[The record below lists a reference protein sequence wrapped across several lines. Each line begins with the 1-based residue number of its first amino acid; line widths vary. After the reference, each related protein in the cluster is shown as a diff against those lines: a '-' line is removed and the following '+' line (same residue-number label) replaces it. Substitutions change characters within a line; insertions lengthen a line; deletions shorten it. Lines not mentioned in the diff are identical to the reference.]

1 MSSLS
6 VCLSLPLSSPQ
17 GTTVQGYSW
26 FSAGKE
32 GDGSLW
38 RKLQGLWSF
47 LVPSRAE
54 GDDDGVF
61 LTITSVAFTL
71 GQAIF

>member
-6 VCLSLPLSSPQ
+6 VCLSLSLSPRALLSK
-17 GTTVQGYSW
+17 VELV
-26 FSAGKE
+26 FSRKE

-38 RKLQGLWSF
+38 QKLQGLWSF

-61 LTITSVAFTL
+61 MTITSVAFTL
-71 GQAIF
+71 SQAIF

>member
-1 MSSLS
+1 MCPLCLS
-6 VCLSLPLSSPQ
+6 VCLSLSLSPRALLSK
-17 GTTVQGYSW
+17 VQLV
-26 FSAGKE
+26 FSRKE

-61 LTITSVAFTL
+61 MTITSVAFTL
-71 GQAIF
+71 SQAIF